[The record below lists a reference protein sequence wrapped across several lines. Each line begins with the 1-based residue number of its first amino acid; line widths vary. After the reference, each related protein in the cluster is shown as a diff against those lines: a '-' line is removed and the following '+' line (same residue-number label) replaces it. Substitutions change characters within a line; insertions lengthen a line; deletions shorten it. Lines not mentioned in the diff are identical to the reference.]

1 MYAPVAQRIEHWPP
15 EPGARVRFPPGAFHV
30 AGIWMY
36 RSFGLDRTVIK
47 ILDDRFWSHVLKNP
61 PFIEGLFPDV

>member
-1 MYAPVAQRIEHWPP
+1 
-15 EPGARVRFPPGAFHV
+15 
-30 AGIWMY
+30 MY